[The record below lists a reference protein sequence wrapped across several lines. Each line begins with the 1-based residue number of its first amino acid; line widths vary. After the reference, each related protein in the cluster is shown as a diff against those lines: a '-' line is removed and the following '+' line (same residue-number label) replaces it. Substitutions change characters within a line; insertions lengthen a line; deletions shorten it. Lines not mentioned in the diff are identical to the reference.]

1 MNLKIGDNVIV
12 NWETENVYRFLY
24 GKIIDILTENE
35 KSKYKVEYI
44 DNLSRWE
51 SGLKVE
57 LWEKKHIRKRTPQ
70 SELFYPE

>member
-35 KSKYKVEYI
+35 KTKYKVEYI
-44 DNLSRWE
+44 DNLARWE
-51 SGLKVE
+51 SGLKIE
-57 LWEKKHIRKRTPQ
+57 LWEKKHIRKRFLQ
-70 SELFYPE
+70 SEACPE